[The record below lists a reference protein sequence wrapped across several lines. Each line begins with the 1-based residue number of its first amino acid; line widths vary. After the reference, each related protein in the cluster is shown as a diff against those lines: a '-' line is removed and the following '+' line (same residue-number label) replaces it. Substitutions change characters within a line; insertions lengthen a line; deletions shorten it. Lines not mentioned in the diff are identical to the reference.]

1 MSKFTKAEQL
11 FLQLYRHALWADVPG
26 REPSFVDAA
35 DEATWQRVADVAE
48 AQTCTGLLADA
59 LAQLPADRRPPKPIY
74 FSVVTA
80 TADAEDANRKM
91 NHYLCGLFP
100 MLARHGIR
108 AWLLKGQGLARC
120 YPQPLHR
127 MPGDIDVLIPR
138 EEEFQRAV
146 RLFAGHLPADEPTS
160 SHERLFHLD
169 DVLIELHGKIV
180 TDLNPRLR
188 RHFPA
193 WSQACYAQ
201 QPVVWGDVALPPT
214 AFDAVFVFLHLAR
227 HYVGGGV
234 GLRQVADWM
243 RFLFVHRAQG
253 GEQPID
259 AVRLL
264 RDIDRLGLRRLWVA
278 FAAMAVHRLGFPSAA
293 MPLFDGAPRYR
304 RVADAVLRNILDE
317 GNFGHHDAAMAYR
330 PSGFVAGKAYSF
342 LVQSRRMARN
352 LCLFPVETLYCFP
365 LLVRDGLSR
374 VMSRQ

>member
-180 TDLNPRLR
+180 TDLNPLPCVEPSLLRATARCVGRCGLAPHGFRCRLR
-188 RHFPA
+188 VSSPCAPLCGRRRWLA
-193 WSQACYAQ
+193 T
-201 QPVVWGDVALPPT
+201 GGRL
-214 AFDAVFVFLHLAR
+214 DA
-227 HYVGGGV
+227 
-234 GLRQVADWM
+234 
-243 RFLFVHRAQG
+243 
-253 GEQPID
+253 
-259 AVRLL
+259 
-264 RDIDRLGLRRLWVA
+264 
-278 FAAMAVHRLGFPSAA
+278 
-293 MPLFDGAPRYR
+293 
-304 RVADAVLRNILDE
+304 
-317 GNFGHHDAAMAYR
+317 
-330 PSGFVAGKAYSF
+330 
-342 LVQSRRMARN
+342 
-352 LCLFPVETLYCFP
+352 FP
-365 LLVRDGLSR
+365 LCSPSPGWRAAH
-374 VMSRQ
+374 